1 MDRVRVRD
9 VCKEEVL
16 AFRLVRNRQ
25 DAPLGAIFLLGNRAR
40 QWRVYHLQF
49 PTTNRIA
56 LTPALNTFSQH
67 SSLTS
72 DRFASGCDAR
82 WALSFFFFFFSRRGR
97 NIFAPLPLQWD
108 SHLVS
113 GWSQQTRTDL
123 LSEEGR
129 WQSQLCTSRCWW
141 WWSPWPTQHPVN
153 GKQPLSHRQAWLVRE
168 KTLQRVLVPH
178 FVEKL

>member
-1 MDRVRVRD
+1 MSISQHPSIHKLGWIMDRVRVRD

-56 LTPALNTFSQH
+56 LTPTLNTFSQH

-72 DRFASGCDAR
+72 DRFASGCDVR
-82 WALSFFFFFFSRRGR
+82 WALSFFFFFLEERKEHIWPPPASVRFSFGE
-97 NIFAPLPLQWD
+97 WMK
-108 SHLVS
+108 S
-113 GWSQQTRTDL
+113 TDAH
-123 LSEEGR
+123 
-129 WQSQLCTSRCWW
+129 
-141 WWSPWPTQHPVN
+141 WPAKWGGQVTITALH
-153 GKQPLSHRQAWLVRE
+153 K
-168 KTLQRVLVPH
+168 
-178 FVEKL
+178 